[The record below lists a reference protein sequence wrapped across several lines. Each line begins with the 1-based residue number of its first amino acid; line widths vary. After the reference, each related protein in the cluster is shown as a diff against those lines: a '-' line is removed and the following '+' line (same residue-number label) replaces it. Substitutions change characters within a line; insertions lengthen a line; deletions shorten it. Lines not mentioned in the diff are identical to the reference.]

1 LNAASFADRLG
12 PAAVRRLTIAALVLA
27 AAALALCLLF
37 VLRTSGGT
45 VFLFSMAAPPLV
57 ALAVALVGA
66 AILIEYRRSHRLFLI
81 EHQPAGRVIFRQGEL
96 GDCAYF
102 IREGRVEVVD
112 HGSGSVLATLGPG
125 EHFGEMALLG
135 NAPRNATV
143 RTISP
148 VELAV
153 LGKSN
158 FLHML
163 TLLPATEEAVLATVR
178 ERAMKGRG
186 TPSSDG

>member
-12 PAAVRRLTIAALVLA
+12 PAAVRRLTIAALVL